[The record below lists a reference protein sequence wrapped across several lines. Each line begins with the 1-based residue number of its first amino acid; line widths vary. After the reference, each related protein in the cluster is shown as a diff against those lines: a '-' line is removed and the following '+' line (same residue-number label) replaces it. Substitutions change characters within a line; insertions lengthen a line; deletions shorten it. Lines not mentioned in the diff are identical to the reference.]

1 MIIVCNGVDGVFC
14 FRNGEGDI
22 VFGGVPGFI
31 DVGAVC
37 ATALR

>member
-1 MIIVCNGVDGVFC
+1 VTIVCNGVDGVFC

-22 VFGGVPGFI
+22 VFGGVDFI
-31 DVGAVC
+31 DVGAVR